1 MTTMNGKAMADELKI
16 DRHGRV
22 TVMTLNRPERR
33 NALTQGLAD
42 DLERAVAE
50 FERDNDQRVLI
61 LTGAGEKAFCSG
73 ADLLEV
79 RDVADAGM
87 KLPTAPDQDMMGIG
101 KCEKPVIA
109 AINGLAVGAGLELA
123 ICADIRLAADTAWFG
138 LPEVERGF
146 LAGVA
151 AVTLPRLMPI
161 GAVMELMLTG
171 NRLTAPEA
179 FRLGLVQ
186 EVLPADKVMAAAMDR
201 AERMSRFS
209 QSALWGT
216 KQVIRYW
223 RNRALDEH
231 HEFYKHVVNRVF
243 SSGDVAE
250 GLKAFAEK
258 RAPEYNMDWPPNPAV
273 DFKP

>member
-1 MTTMNGKAMADELKI
+1 MADDLKI

-22 TVMTLNRPERR
+22 TLFTLNRPERH
-33 NALTQGLAD
+33 NALTMQLAA
-42 DLERAVAE
+42 DLESAVQE
-50 FERDNDQRVLI
+50 FGRDKDQRVLI
-61 LTGAGEKAFCSG
+61 ITGAGEKAFCSG

-79 RDVADAGM
+79 RDVADAGIR
-87 KLPTAPDQDMMGIG
+87 LPTAPDQDMMGIG
-101 KCEKPVIA
+101 RCEKPVIA

-161 GAVMELMLTG
+161 GAVMDLMLTG
-171 NRLTAPEA
+171 SRLAA
-179 FRLGLVQ
+179 QDACRLGLVQ
-186 EVLPADKVMAAAMDR
+186 QVLDKGELLEAAMAR

-216 KQVIRYW
+216 KQVIRHW
-223 RNRALDEH
+223 RNRSLDEH
-231 HEFYKHVVNRVF
+231 HDYYRHVVGRVF

-250 GLKAFAEK
+250 GLRAFAEK
-258 RAPEYNMDWPPNPAV
+258 RAPEYDMDWPPDPAV
-273 DFKP
+273 KLP